1 MNSQSTRTLINNVEI
16 PMTGFGTNV
25 LRGNSGVE
33 AIRTALADGY
43 RLIDTAQSY
52 HNEEVIGQ
60 AVAESGV
67 PRGNIFITTKIADEY
82 QGTSSTVKSLE
93 ESLVKLRTDYVDLLL
108 IHWPLLD
115 DFSKS
120 LETWRT
126 LIDLQE
132 AGKVRAIGVSNYT
145 IDLLQRTID
154 DSGVVPEVLQVE
166 IHPFLYQK
174 ALIEFCQENN
184 IQVESYCPIAR
195 AERVD
200 APVLQTLSK
209 KYDKSPVQIMLRW
222 HIEHGLIPIPRSENP
237 KHIRENIEIFDFSLT
252 PQEVAEID
260 RLDDGYRII
269 RPRKAPPGW

>member
-1 MNSQSTRTLINNVEI
+1 MNTRGPLQ
-16 PMTGFGTNV
+16 
-25 LRGNSGVE
+25 
-33 AIRTALADGY
+33 
-43 RLIDTAQSY
+43 RLSPWKR
-52 HNEEVIGQ
+52 V
-60 AVAESGV
+60 
-67 PRGNIFITTKIADEY
+67 
-82 QGTSSTVKSLE
+82 
-93 ESLVKLRTDYVDLLL
+93 LVKLRTDYVDLLL

-174 ALIEFCQENN
+174 ALVDFCQENN

-195 AERVD
+195 AQRVD

-237 KHIRENIEIFDFSLT
+237 QHIRENIEIFDFSLT